1 MSELTPLE
9 QYIVSNNRVWP
20 FATYEP
26 VLIVDYGSVVASVTK
41 VGFLKRIAEE
51 NRPAFVDHP
60 DAKCF
65 ACDKNGRWFKSVLTS
80 EVKIVGAAWIS
91 EDEGYSEG
99 WDYLQEGKPI
109 GGWRESL
116 MIRTEK
122 KQFTKADLKDG
133 MKLTCNYGHGK
144 LLLGKLLLMARGN
157 GDLIKCDNLDNYLDD
172 LTSAKHRTPPVD
184 IVKVEYMGEIIWE
197 RPAPKTEPKPEPTDK
212 EVFVNN
218 LRNWVAR
225 VSCDKDLEDLYD
237 KGFRYLG
244 DAA

>member
-91 EDEGYSEG
+91 EEAGYSEG

-109 GGWRESL
+109 GGWKESL
-116 MIRTEK
+116 MIRPEEEAEAEWVPVVGDVCVMGGVDFTVDYVGKRIVLGHYDCGGENHYLISDLVK
-122 KQFTKADLKDG
+122 KEP
-133 MKLTCNYGHGK
+133 
-144 LLLGKLLLMARGN
+144 
-157 GDLIKCDNLDNYLDD
+157 
-172 LTSAKHRTPPVD
+172 S
-184 IVKVEYMGEIIWE
+184 E
-197 RPAPKTEPKPEPTDK
+197 R
-212 EVFVNN
+212 EVFNS
-218 LRNWVAR
+218 VAVEAFKDWPTS
-225 VSCDKDLEDLYD
+225 VSLGYYLYD